1 MANKFDLQN
10 DLKKIR
16 EEVARNQKLNDEL
29 KLNTSKLREQ
39 YSSKKTLEG
48 SPLGEETLEKIN
60 NQIITNGGKSGEFV
74 LAISQLEERAANI
87 SKELDQFIEPTCSK
101 CGEMGNI
108 FEYRGVPTQNPNI
121 DDIEIDDDNLPK
133 NKIFIVYC
141 TKCGNIVGTT
151 GKV

>member
-1 MANKFDLQN
+1 MANKFELQN
-10 DLKKIR
+10 DLEKIR
-16 EEVARNQKLNDEL
+16 EEIARNQKLNEEL
-29 KLNTSKLREQ
+29 KLTTNKLREQ

-48 SPLGEETLEKIN
+48 SPLGEETLEKMN
-60 NQIITNGGKSGEFV
+60 NQIITNGGKSGEFL
-74 LAISQLEERAANI
+74 LAISQLEERAAKNL
-87 SKELDQFIEPTCSK
+87 KELAKFVEPTCSK

-108 FEYRGVPTQNPNI
+108 FEYRGVPAQSPTI
-121 DDIEIDDDNLPK
+121 GDVEINDDDLPK